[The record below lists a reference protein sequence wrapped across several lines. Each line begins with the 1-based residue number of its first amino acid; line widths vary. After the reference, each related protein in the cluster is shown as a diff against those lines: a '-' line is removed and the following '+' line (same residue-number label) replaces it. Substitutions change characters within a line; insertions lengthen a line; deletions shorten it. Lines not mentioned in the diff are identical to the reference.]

1 MRGLLPKL
9 LLFIAV
15 VEAAVIAAPHV
26 FASVF
31 APEAEPLVARGAR
44 LAAQSGCFACHGPG
58 GTGQRP
64 NPGASDGQV
73 PGFVGGVPMMYAN
86 DDGELRAYILDGAPK
101 RLKDDAH
108 HKAQVES
115 ALLQMPAYRGRL
127 SDAEVDA
134 LVAYVKAA
142 SGLSRPTEDRAGKGY
157 DLAIA
162 NNCFGC
168 HGADGAGGT
177 SNPGSL
183 KGTIPGFLGSDFGEL
198 VHDDGELR
206 SWIREGSIP
215 RLTSNPAARHFT
227 EGQVLHMPAFGKRL
241 SADEI
246 DSLVAMIHALRA
258 PAAK

>member
-1 MRGLLPKL
+1 MRGFLPKL
-9 LLFIAV
+9 LLAIAV

-26 FASVF
+26 FAAVF
-31 APEAEPLVARGAR
+31 APEPEPLVARGAR

-64 NPGASDGQV
+64 NPGAADGQV

-86 DDGELRAYILDGAPK
+86 DDGELRGYILDGAPA
-101 RLKDDAH
+101 RLKNDASH
-108 HKAQVES
+108 RAKSGA
-115 ALLQMPAYRGRL
+115 ALLKMPAFRGRL

-142 SGLSRPTEDRAGKGY
+142 SGLSRPTDDRAGKGY
-157 DLAIA
+157 DLAVA

-198 VHDDGELR
+198 VHGDDELR
-206 SWIREGSIP
+206 SWIREGSIA
-215 RLTSNPAARHFT
+215 RLAENPAARHFT
-227 EGQVLHMPAFGKRL
+227 EGQVIHMPAFGKPL

-246 DSLVAMIHALRA
+246 DSLVAMIHALRE